1 MCMIITSGYL
11 HHRYKKIYERLNAIV
26 SVNSTRLLC
35 KSLFYLATLKVEF
48 NFSLQLHENFFKTIL
63 TSKVNVFIMY

>member
-1 MCMIITSGYL
+1 
-11 HHRYKKIYERLNAIV
+11 LNAIV

-48 NFSLQLHENFFKTIL
+48 NFSLQQNKKLGRKRLQKKFQYVSICMWVVI
-63 TSKVNVFIMY
+63 TSW

>member
-1 MCMIITSGYL
+1 
-11 HHRYKKIYERLNAIV
+11 AIV

-48 NFSLQLHENFFKTIL
+48 NFSLQHQKDSCFFAFTGKKWYIIIGNSTMQDM
-63 TSKVNVFIMY
+63 KEG

>member
-1 MCMIITSGYL
+1 
-11 HHRYKKIYERLNAIV
+11 NAIV

-48 NFSLQLHENFFKTIL
+48 NFSLQQNKKLGRKRLQKKFQYVSICMWVVI
-63 TSKVNVFIMY
+63 TSW